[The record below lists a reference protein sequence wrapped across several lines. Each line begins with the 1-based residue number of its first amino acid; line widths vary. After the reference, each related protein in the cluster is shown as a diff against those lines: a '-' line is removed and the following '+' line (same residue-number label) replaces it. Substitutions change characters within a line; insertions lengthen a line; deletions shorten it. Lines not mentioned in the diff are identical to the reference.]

1 MLKAFEIQQKHFAD
15 EKRRREERN
24 ENILRTLERIDYQAS
39 SLAAKTERLRALKV
53 RSCGMKNVLFWLLG
67 ETFSSLNFNSSSH
80 SEAVREILDESLAPA
95 APPGIL
101 DTAKL
106 HPGQPTSNRLRLEV
120 RRVVLAS
127 AIGFRSPES
136 RNVLPSAVLQ
146 CTPTRHH
153 PLRTAPRQPSIHP
166 QSIMFAISGFRE
178 FN

>member
-53 RSCGMKNVLFWLLG
+53 RSCGMKNLLFWLLG
-67 ETFSSLNFNSSSH
+67 ENFSSLNFNSSSRSN

-95 APPGIL
+95 TPPGIR

-106 HPGQPTSNRLRLEV
+106 HPGQSTSNSIHLEV
-120 RRVVLAS
+120 RRVVFAS
-127 AIGFRSPES
+127 VIRFRSPES
-136 RNVLPSAVLQ
+136 LDVLPSAMLQ
-146 CTPTRHH
+146 CTSIRYH
-153 PLRTAPRQPSIHP
+153 PLRTAPR
-166 QSIMFAISGFRE
+166 
-178 FN
+178 